1 MLKKLVV
8 LCLSAMPLF
17 GFAQSAQVKLG
28 HLDVQTLFLPT
39 PEYAQIDSTMK
50 KASSEYESE
59 INRMRDEYTLQG
71 QRISGGPEQMGRD
84 HQAEPY
90 GRNPDAGHSYQ
101 NYIQN
106 AQQLLQKKQEDL
118 QAPVR
123 EKIKKAIDDVVKE
136 YGFLYVFD
144 TQAIIGKSDA
154 AIDVTPLVLKKLGVS
169 PAAASKNAAANKKVQ
184 EANQQK

>member
-28 HLDVQTLFLPT
+28 HLDVQTLFLST

-59 INRMRDEYTLQG
+59 INRMRDEYTRKASEYQEG
-71 QRISGGPEQMGRD
+71 QSKWDETIKQNRMEEIQTLDTRIK
-84 HQAEPY
+84 
-90 GRNPDAGHSYQ
+90 